1 MSFIPPDPD
10 PRENYVSRR
19 QEALEFDAWLK
30 AEQTRAIERI
40 AAAVEA
46 IDELAN
52 KDIAAPDCD
61 GLTIHDVDYA
71 QGVAEEM
78 EALFARLR
86 ETLERRRMGRP
97 A

>member
-1 MSFIPPDPD
+1 MSCIPPDPD

-30 AEQTRAIERI
+30 AKQTRAIERI

-52 KDIAAPDCD
+52 KDIAAPDYER
-61 GLTIHDVDYA
+61 LSIHDVDFA
-71 QGVAEEM
+71 QGVAEEV
-78 EALFARLR
+78 EGLLAQLAA
-86 ETLERRRMGRP
+86 TLQRRMGGM